1 MADHWRSAA
10 RHGLA
15 DPALR
20 AAAQAAFPA
29 ALTGLARLGA
39 DRATVAA
46 TEAFHDRFVARGR
59 CPADDPAPIP
69 DVEFAAATPEW

>member
-1 MADHWRSAA
+1 VTDHWRSAA

-20 AAAQAAFPA
+20 AAAQRVFPA
-29 ALTGLARLGA
+29 ALAGLGRLGA
-39 DRATVAA
+39 DRATVSAA
-46 TEAFHDRFVARGR
+46 EAFHERFVARGR

-69 DVEFAAATPEW
+69 EAETVAV